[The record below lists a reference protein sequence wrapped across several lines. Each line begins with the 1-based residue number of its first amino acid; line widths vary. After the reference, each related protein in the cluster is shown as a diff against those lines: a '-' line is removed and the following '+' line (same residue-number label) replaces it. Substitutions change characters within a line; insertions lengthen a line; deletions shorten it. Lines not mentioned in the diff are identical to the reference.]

1 MDERIKKLRKI
12 LGITQQELANRIG
25 IKRNTIATYESGRN
39 EPIDAVISLI
49 CREFNVNEHWL
60 RTGEGEM
67 FLQLTK
73 KDELIL
79 WANTAL
85 NKGSEDFKNR
95 FVDALSKLNENDWE
109 LLANIAETL
118 VKQKKNKNF
127 YDDIPNT
134 PEEFEKMYPP
144 IENDTNKKNNV
155 G

>member
-79 WANTAL
+79 WANTPL
-85 NKGSEDFKNR
+85 NKESEDFKNR

-118 VKQKKNKNF
+118 VKQKNTKNL
-127 YDDIPNT
+127 YDDIPPT
-134 PEEFEKMYPP
+134 PEEFEKMYLP
-144 IENDTNKKNNV
+144 IKNDTTKKNNV